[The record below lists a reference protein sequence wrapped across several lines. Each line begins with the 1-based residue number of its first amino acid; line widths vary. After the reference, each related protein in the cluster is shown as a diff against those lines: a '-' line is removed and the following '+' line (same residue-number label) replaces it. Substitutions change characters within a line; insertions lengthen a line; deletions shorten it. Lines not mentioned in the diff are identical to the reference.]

1 MASNGTVIQ
10 IMYMHRIVSA
20 NAILLTLAVPM
31 CHAQE
36 GRKVLRNPTPSYPA
50 LAKRM
55 NLSGVVKIRA
65 VVAADG
71 TVKQVE
77 VVGGD
82 PVCAQ
87 AATEAVKDWRYA
99 QGKTDTRVE
108 LEFRFHP

>member
-1 MASNGTVIQ
+1 MNVAPRLAV
-10 IMYMHRIVSA
+10 
-20 NAILLTLAVPM
+20 LTLLLATAS
-31 CHAQE
+31 HAQE
-36 GRKVLRNPTPSYPA
+36 GRKVLRNPSPSYPA

-71 TVKQVE
+71 TVKRVE
-77 VVGGD
+77 VAGGD
-82 PVCAQ
+82 PVFAQ

-99 QGKTDTRVE
+99 PSKTDTPVE

>member
-1 MASNGTVIQ
+1 MF
-10 IMYMHRIVSA
+10 RIVTA
-20 NAILLTLAVPM
+20 FAALLILAVPM
-31 CHAQE
+31 CHAQV
-36 GRKVLRNPTPSYPA
+36 GRRVLRNPSPSYPA

-55 NLSGVVKIRA
+55 NMSGVVKIRA

-82 PVCAQ
+82 PVFAQ
-87 AATEAVKDWRYA
+87 AATEAVKDWRYT
-99 QGKTDTRVE
+99 QGKTDTPVE

>member
-1 MASNGTVIQ
+1 MASHATVIQ
-10 IMYMHRIVSA
+10 IVDMLRIVNA
-20 NAILLTLAVPM
+20 CAILLVLAVPM

-36 GRKVLRNPTPSYPA
+36 GRKVVRNPSPAYPM

-55 NLSGVVKIRA
+55 NLSGAVKIKA

-77 VVGGD
+77 VVGGN
-82 PVCAQ
+82 PLFAE
-87 AATEAVKDWRYA
+87 AAVDAVKEWRYEP
-99 QGKTDTRVE
+99 GKTETPVE